1 MYPIHVPH
9 IFFIYPAYVLYILVL
24 DVSETLIPGRERSKT
39 RARTRTHAHTHTHA
53 RTHTHTLSLSRPP
66 PPPLPSI
73 SLSHPPTHMTGD
85 TKVTKLVLGVPD
97 TCPTYVLIYPTY
109 VLYILYMT
117 GDAKVTKLDWSAD
130 NALRFQEQRT
140 APIDLILA
148 SEVAYCEVR
157 RMPVEI
163 CTLNDDVYP

>member
-1 MYPIHVPH
+1 MCFFFAARRGYPNTKKSKTTCELVLGVYPIHVPH

-53 RTHTHTLSLSRPP
+53 RTHTHSLSLPPP

-85 TKVTKLVLGVPD
+85 TKVTKLVLGDPN

-117 GDAKVTKLDWSAD
+117 GDAKVTKLDSSAD
-130 NALRFQEQRT
+130 KAF
-140 APIDLILA
+140 P
-148 SEVAYCEVR
+148 
-157 RMPVEI
+157 
-163 CTLNDDVYP
+163 LNPKP